1 MKEKGFITSA
11 LLYGI
16 LSLFFILILGT
27 LSAVSSRKLSINRL
41 KESALIDVEKLKTS
55 ESCFDINKGG
65 TTCSI
70 NSYHSECGSTIF
82 INRNNISSCETKKII
97 IKNDSVKGISNGYV
111 YIKGKKDEIEIEQ
124 NAFIGNDNVTFIT
137 SGLDTDKDGTLSEND
152 LWGATNSYL
161 KAY

>member
-16 LSLFFILILGT
+16 LSLFFVLILGV

-41 KESALIDVEKLKTS
+41 KESALIDAENLRTS
-55 ESCFDINKGG
+55 ESCFEINKEVN
-65 TTCSI
+65 TCTI
-70 NSYHSECGSTIF
+70 ETYNFECGSTIF
-82 INRNNISSCETKKII
+82 INRNNISSCETKKLI
-97 IKNDSVKGISNGYV
+97 IKDDSIKGVTDGYV

-137 SGLDTDKDGTLSEND
+137 SGFDIDKDGTLND